1 MEIFDFNI
9 QSISGETLDLSSFK
23 GKKMLLVNVASECGF
38 TVQYAQLQELYE
50 ANKEQLIIIGLPC
63 NDFGGQEPGTANEI
77 QDFCKINYGVT
88 FPITEKV
95 GIINNTHPLY
105 SWMAE
110 QASKQGITNDVNW
123 NFCKYLIDETGNVVG
138 FHPSSVTPLD
148 DQILQWLTK

>member
-9 QSISGETLDLSSFK
+9 QTISGETLDLSSFK

-50 ANKEQLIIIGLPC
+50 ANKEQLVVIGLPC
-63 NDFGGQEPGTANEI
+63 NDFGGQEPGTASEI
-77 QDFCKINYGVT
+77 QHFCKINYGVS

-95 GIINNTHPLY
+95 GIIHNTHPLY
-105 SWMAE
+105 KWLEE
-110 QASKQGITNDVNW
+110 QATEQGITNEVNW
-123 NFCKYLIDETGNVVG
+123 NFCKYLIDETGKVTG

-148 DQILQWLTK
+148 DQILQWLVK